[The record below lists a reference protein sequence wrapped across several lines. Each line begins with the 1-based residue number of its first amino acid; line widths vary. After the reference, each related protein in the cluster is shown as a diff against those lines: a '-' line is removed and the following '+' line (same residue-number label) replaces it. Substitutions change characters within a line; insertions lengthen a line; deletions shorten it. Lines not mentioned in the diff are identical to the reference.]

1 MDFPV
6 FPVAGDALSCGL
18 RDDPTSHDWV
28 FLGVDV
34 RHFDDGYLKEAR
46 VFACAN
52 CGRDRMKSLHP
63 RPKKVQPPPL
73 DPVVKA
79 RRDDLRKTLFAAGVV
94 GPARAEILAEFV
106 RQIVEG

>member
-18 RDDPTSHDWV
+18 RKDETLHDWV
-28 FLGVDV
+28 FLGIDV

-52 CGRDRMKSLHP
+52 CGRDRMKSLNP

-73 DPVVKA
+73 DPEVKA
-79 RRDDLRKTLFAAGVV
+79 RRDALRRRMFDAHIGGK
-94 GPARAEILAEFV
+94 ARESILALFDKENGV
-106 RQIVEG
+106 